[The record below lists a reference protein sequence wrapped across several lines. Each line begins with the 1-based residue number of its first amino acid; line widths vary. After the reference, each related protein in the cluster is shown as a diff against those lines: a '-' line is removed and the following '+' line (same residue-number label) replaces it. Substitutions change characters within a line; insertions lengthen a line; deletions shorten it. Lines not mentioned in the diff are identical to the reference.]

1 MSLLVSQEFL
11 LFLLP
16 IIRPRKLLR
25 RLLRIPTHPLLL
37 SFWLAIL
44 PRFISS
50 KVGLYR
56 DEKGK
61 AKIKLPFA
69 VTKSSSDADGV
80 VAKYPDLPDNVCA
93 ICWERLED
101 EAGIKSSGQSM
112 IRSGIPSSD
121 PLDPSASA
129 LAPSTRTMNQHQPST
144 TTSSSSGLLY
154 ADAQIHTPYQAKP
167 CGHRYCYVCIAG
179 KLLSEEAAEDIA
191 DSKEDGDQISAWTC
205 LRCAK
210 GVASAE
216 REEEQVAL
224 DVADDVKAIE
234 EKST

>member
-1 MSLLVSQEFL
+1 M
-11 LFLLP
+11 
-16 IIRPRKLLR
+16 
-25 RLLRIPTHPLLL
+25 
-37 SFWLAIL
+37 
-44 PRFISS
+44 SS

-61 AKIKLPFA
+61 AKIILPFA
-69 VTKSSSDADGV
+69 MAKGKESGSSS
-80 VAKYPDLPDNVCA
+80 AKYPDLPPDVCA

-101 EAGIKSSGQSM
+101 EAGIRSSGQSM

-129 LAPSTRTMNQHQPST
+129 LAPSARTVNQHQQSGPAA
-144 TTSSSSGLLY
+144 SSANGLVY
-154 ADAQIHTPYQAKP
+154 ADAQVHTPYQAKP

-191 DSKEDGDQISAWTC
+191 DSREDEEQINAWTC

-210 GVASAE
+210 GVASAD
-216 REEEQVAL
+216 RDDDDVQLIEEEEI
-224 DVADDVKAIE
+224 K
-234 EKST
+234 EKQS